1 MDRLRML
8 QFNGMQ
14 EILHRI
20 GLLTDK
26 IYLLLLKGDAMA
38 MSDSETIYQLYIER
52 SELLGTIESELNNE
66 HLDADKIQNISN
78 FLRNL
83 KQLDEKNINL
93 LKNNITNL
101 SEKLK
106 KININKSLM
115 IYSNRK

>member
-14 EILHRI
+14 EVLNRI

-26 IYLLLLKGDAMA
+26 IYLLLLKGDALD

-52 SELLGTIESELNNE
+52 AELLDTIENDFNNGNN
-66 HLDADKIQNISN
+66 DNDKIETIFT
-78 FLRNL
+78 FLKNL
-83 KQLDEKNINL
+83 KELDEKNINL

-106 KININKSLM
+106 QININKSLM

>member
-14 EILHRI
+14 EVLHRI

-26 IYLLLLKGDAMA
+26 IYLLLLKGEAMD

-52 SELLGTIESELNNE
+52 SELLGTIESELNN
-66 HLDADKIQNISN
+66 DDIDTDKSEKILT

-83 KQLDEKNINL
+83 KELDEKNINL
-93 LKNNITNL
+93 LKNNIANL